1 MQENNSHKQ
10 AFWFTIINYVGIVIG
25 VVSTIFV
32 YPNDKEF
39 LGIVR
44 YVDSIAQ
51 ILFPIMVFGGAQ
63 ALIHFYPDLSEANR
77 KQLFKYGIRTILAIS
92 LLVLVFLFIGDF
104 FITWNNFHYVFYAF
118 PIAFSLAFV
127 ELFKRQATNLQ
138 KLSVPTFYEK
148 IIPKLALPI
157 VFILLLSGYFN
168 VISSLVAFII
178 SYFILLVLLSVYLF
192 RQYKINMN
200 FDFSSLFSQIS
211 KRDYYKYSFYSF
223 VGSFGSFFAFRVDSF
238 MIPEFLSFEANGTYS
253 IGVMLAS
260 ALAIPATGMYAIYAP
275 QVSSLIKSG
284 NIKVLAEKY
293 IETSK
298 LLFFIGAVLFG
309 CIVLGIDSLFQMLP
323 TYDKLVD
330 SIPIIV
336 ILGANVLFN
345 MATGFNSE
353 IISYSKYYRFNIISV
368 LVLVVINISLNV
380 YFLTQTHLG
389 IMGVA
394 YASLIAMTLFNS
406 FKLYFIYSKFGIL
419 PFDKKYGQLFLTISA
434 ITFSIYLLP
443 GFSNHFL
450 NLIFKVLL
458 NCILII
464 AITYKLKLVF
474 SLNFW
479 LDKIFE
485 KINIGK
491 QKH

>member
-1 MQENNSHKQ
+1 MQENNTHKQ
-10 AFWFTIINYVGIVIG
+10 AFWFTIINYVGIIIG
-25 VVSTIFV
+25 VFSTIFI

-63 ALIHFYPDLSEANR
+63 ALIHFYPDLSESNR
-77 KQLFKYGIRTILAIS
+77 MQLFKYGIRTIL
-92 LLVLVFLFIGDF
+92 LVSCILFFVLFLGNQFVD
-104 FITWNNFHYVFYAF
+104 WNNYQYVFYAF

-138 KLSVPTFYEK
+138 KLSIPTFYEK
-148 IIPKLALPI
+148 IIPKLALPF
-157 VFILLLSGYFN
+157 VFILLLSGYFD

-192 RQYKINMN
+192 GQYKINMN

-284 NIKVLAEKY
+284 NIKVLGEKY

-309 CIVLGIDSLFQMLP
+309 CIILGIDSLFQMLP

-353 IISYSKYYRFNIISV
+353 IISYSKYFRFNIISV
-368 LVLVVINISLNV
+368 LVLVVLNISLNV
-380 YFLTQTHLG
+380 YFLTQTNLG
-389 IMGVA
+389 IIGVA
-394 YASLIAMTLFNS
+394 FASLIAMTLFNS

-419 PFDKKYGQLFLTISA
+419 PFDKKYAQLFFVILVITSA
-434 ITFSIYLLP
+434 IYFLP
-443 GFSNHFL
+443 EFSNHFVNLFFKTGL
-450 NLIFKVLL
+450 NIALIVWL
-458 NCILII
+458 
-464 AITYKLKLVF
+464 TYKLKFVF

-479 LDKIFE
+479 IDKL
-485 KINIGK
+485 INIGK

>member
-1 MQENNSHKQ
+1 MQGNNSHKQ
-10 AFWFTIINYVGIVIG
+10 AFWFTIINYVGIIIG

-51 ILFPIMVFGGAQ
+51 ILFPILVFGGAQ
-63 ALIHFYPDLSEANR
+63 ALIHFYPDLTVANR
-77 KQLFKYGIRTILAIS
+77 KQLFKYGIKTILIIS
-92 LLVLVFLFIGDF
+92 LIVLVFLFLGNF
-104 FITWNNFHYVFYAF
+104 FITWNNYQYVYYAF

-138 KLSVPTFYEK
+138 KLSIPTFYEK
-148 IIPKLALPI
+148 IIPKLALPF
-157 VFILLLSGYFN
+157 VFILLLSGYFD

-192 RQYKINMN
+192 GQYKINMN
-200 FDFSSLFSQIS
+200 LDFSSLFSQIS
-211 KRDYYKYSFYSF
+211 KKEYYKYSFYSF

-284 NIKVLAEKY
+284 NIKVLGEKY

-298 LLFFIGAVLFG
+298 LLFFVGAVLFG
-309 CIVLGIDSLFQMLP
+309 CIILGIDSLFQTLP

-330 SIPIIV
+330 SIPIII

-353 IISYSKYYRFNIISV
+353 IISYSKYFRFNIISV
-368 LVLVVINISLNV
+368 LVLVVLNISLNV
-380 YFLTQTHLG
+380 YFLTQTNLG
-389 IMGVA
+389 IIGVA
-394 YASLIAMTLFNS
+394 FASLIAMTLFNS

-419 PFDKKYGQLFLTISA
+419 PFDKKYAQLFFVILVITSA
-434 ITFSIYLLP
+434 IYFLP
-443 GFSNHFL
+443 ELSNHFVNLFFKTVL
-450 NLIFKVLL
+450 NIALIVWL
-458 NCILII
+458 
-464 AITYKLKLVF
+464 TYKLKLVF

-479 LDKIFE
+479 IDKL
-485 KINIGK
+485 INIGK

>member
-10 AFWFTIINYVGIVIG
+10 AFWFTIINYVGILIG
-25 VVSTIFV
+25 VVSTVFI

-51 ILFPIMVFGGAQ
+51 ILFPILVFGGAQ
-63 ALIHFYPDLSEANR
+63 ALIHFYPNLTENNR

-92 LLVLVFLFIGDF
+92 LIVVVFLFFGNF
-104 FITWNNFHYVFYAF
+104 FITWNNYQYVFYAF

-127 ELFKRQATNLQ
+127 ELFKRQSTNLQ

-148 IIPKLALPI
+148 IIPKLALPF
-157 VFILLLSGYFN
+157 VFLLLLSGYFDIIN
-168 VISSLVAFII
+168 SLIVFII

-192 RQYKINMN
+192 RHYKINMN
-200 FDFSSLFSQIS
+200 FNFTSLFSQIS
-211 KRDYYKYSFYSF
+211 KKEYYKYSFYSF

-275 QVSSLIKSG
+275 QVSALIKSG
-284 NIKVLAEKY
+284 NIKVLGEKY

-330 SIPIIV
+330 SIPVII
-336 ILGANVLFN
+336 ILGVNVLFN

-353 IISYSKYYRFNIISV
+353 IISYSKYFRFNIISV
-368 LVLVVINISLNV
+368 LILVVINISLNV
-380 YFLTQTHLG
+380 YFLSQTNLG
-389 IMGVA
+389 IIGVA

-406 FKLYFIYSKFGIL
+406 FKLYFIYSKFGII
-419 PFDKKYGQLFLTISA
+419 PFDKKYAKLFLVILVVTL
-434 ITFSIYLLP
+434 SIYKLP
-443 GFSNHFL
+443 EFSNHLL
-450 NLIFKVLL
+450 NLLFKTVL
-458 NCILII
+458 NIALIVWL
-464 AITYKLKLVF
+464 TYKLKLVF

-479 LDKIFE
+479 IDKL
-485 KINIGK
+485 INIGK

>member
-1 MQENNSHKQ
+1 MQENNTHKQ

-25 VVSTIFV
+25 VISTIFV

-63 ALIHFYPDLSEANR
+63 ALIHFYPDLSEVNR
-77 KQLFKYGIRTILAIS
+77 KQLFKFGIRTIILIS
-92 LLVLVFLFIGDF
+92 AVLFLVLF
-104 FITWNNFHYVFYAF
+104 FGNQFVAWNNFHYVFYAF

-148 IIPKLALPI
+148 IIPKLALPL
-157 VFILLLSGYFN
+157 VFILLLSGFLN
-168 VISSLVAFII
+168 VMSSLIAFII
-178 SYFILLVLLSVYLF
+178 SYFILLVLLSIYLF
-192 RQYKINMN
+192 RQYKIDLN
-200 FDFSSLFSQIS
+200 FDFNSLFGQIS
-211 KRDYYKYSFYSF
+211 KKDYYKYSFYSF

-275 QVSSLIKSG
+275 QVSELIKSG
-284 NIKVLAEKY
+284 NIKVLGEKY

-309 CIVLGIDSLFQMLP
+309 CIVLGIDSLFQLLP

-353 IISYSKYYRFNIISV
+353 IISYSKYYRFNIVSV
-368 LVLVVINISLNV
+368 LVLVVINISLNLF
-380 YFLTQTHLG
+380 FLMQTHLG
-389 IMGVA
+389 ILGVA
-394 YASLIAMTLFNS
+394 YASLFAMTLFNS

-419 PFDKKYGQLFLTISA
+419 PFDKKYGKLFLLIFA

-443 GFSNHFL
+443 EFSNQVL
-450 NLIFKVLL
+450 NLLFKVLL

-479 LDKIFE
+479 VNKLL
-485 KINIGK
+485 NICK
-491 QKH
+491 VL

>member
-1 MQENNSHKQ
+1 MQENNTHKQ
-10 AFWFTIINYVGIVIG
+10 AFWFTIINYVGIIIG

-77 KQLFKYGIRTILAIS
+77 KQLFKYGIRTILLASCI
-92 LLVLVFLFIGDF
+92 LFLVLFLGNQFVD
-104 FITWNNFHYVFYAF
+104 WNNYQYVFYAF

-138 KLSVPTFYEK
+138 KLSIPTFYEK
-148 IIPKLALPI
+148 IIPKLALPF
-157 VFILLLSGYFN
+157 VFILLLSGYFD

-192 RQYKINMN
+192 GQYKINMN
-200 FDFSSLFSQIS
+200 FDFSTLFSQIS
-211 KRDYYKYSFYSF
+211 KKEYYKYSFYSF

-284 NIKVLAEKY
+284 NIKVLGEKY

-309 CIVLGIDSLFQMLP
+309 CIILGIDSLFQMLP

-353 IISYSKYYRFNIISV
+353 IISYSKYFRFNIISV
-368 LVLVVINISLNV
+368 LVLVVLNISLNV
-380 YFLTQTHLG
+380 YFLTQTNLG
-389 IMGVA
+389 IIGVA
-394 YASLIAMTLFNS
+394 FASLIAMTLFNS

-419 PFDKKYGQLFLTISA
+419 PFDKKYAQLFFVILVITSA
-434 ITFSIYLLP
+434 IYFLP
-443 GFSNHFL
+443 EFSNHFVNLFFKTGL
-450 NLIFKVLL
+450 NIALIVWL
-458 NCILII
+458 
-464 AITYKLKLVF
+464 TYKLKFVF

-479 LDKIFE
+479 IDKL
-485 KINIGK
+485 INIGK

>member
-1 MQENNSHKQ
+1 MQENNTHKQ
-10 AFWFTIINYVGIVIG
+10 AFWFTIINYVGILIG
-25 VVSTIFV
+25 VVSTIFI

-51 ILFPIMVFGGAQ
+51 ILFPILVFGGAQ
-63 ALIHFYPDLSEANR
+63 ALIYFYPNLTESNR

-92 LLVLVFLFIGDF
+92 LIVLFFLFLGDF
-104 FITWNNFHYVFYAF
+104 FITWNNYQYVFYAF

-127 ELFKRQATNLQ
+127 ELFKRQSTNLQ

-157 VFILLLSGYFN
+157 VFLLLLSGYFD
-168 VISSLVAFII
+168 VINSLIVFII

-192 RQYKINMN
+192 RHYKINMK
-200 FDFSSLFSQIS
+200 FDFTSLFSQIS
-211 KRDYYKYSFYSF
+211 KKEYYKYSFYSF

-275 QVSSLIKSG
+275 QVSALIKSD
-284 NIKVLAEKY
+284 NIKVLGEKY

-330 SIPIIV
+330 SIPIII
-336 ILGANVLFN
+336 ILGVNVLFN

-353 IISYSKYYRFNIISV
+353 IISYSKYFRFNIISV
-368 LVLVVINISLNV
+368 LVLVVINVSLNV
-380 YFLTQTHLG
+380 YFLTQTNLG
-389 IMGVA
+389 IIGVA

-406 FKLYFIYSKFGIL
+406 FKLYFIYSKFRIL
-419 PFDKKYGQLFLTISA
+419 PFDKKYGQLFSLILV
-434 ITFSIYLLP
+434 ITTVIYLLP
-443 GFSNHFL
+443 EFSNHLL
-450 NLIFKVLL
+450 NLSFKVLMNITL
-458 NCILII
+458 IL
-464 AITYKLKLVF
+464 AVTYKLKLVY
-474 SLNFW
+474 SLNFCV
-479 LDKIFE
+479 DKL
-485 KINIGK
+485 INIDK

>member
-1 MQENNSHKQ
+1 MQGNNSHKQ

-51 ILFPIMVFGGAQ
+51 ILFPILVFGGAQ
-63 ALIHFYPDLSEANR
+63 ALIHFYPDLTEANR
-77 KQLFKYGIRTILAIS
+77 KQLFKYGIRTILGIS
-92 LLVLVFLFIGDF
+92 LIVLIFLLLGNYFI
-104 FITWNNFHYVFYAF
+104 IWNNYHYVFYAF

-138 KLSVPTFYEK
+138 KLSIPTFYEK
-148 IIPKLALPI
+148 IIPKLALP
-157 VFILLLSGYFN
+157 FIFVLLLSGYFN

-178 SYFILLVLLSVYLF
+178 SYFVLLILLSVYLF
-192 RQYKINMN
+192 RQYKINLN

-211 KRDYYKYSFYSF
+211 KKDYYKYSFYSF

-284 NIKVLAEKY
+284 NIKVLGEKY

-298 LLFFIGAVLFG
+298 LMFFIGAVLFG

-353 IISYSKYYRFNIISV
+353 IISYSKYYRFNIVSV
-368 LVLVVINISLNV
+368 LVLVVINVSLNV
-380 YFLTQTHLG
+380 YFLTQTNLG

-394 YASLIAMTLFNS
+394 YASLIAMTLFNC

-419 PFDKKYGQLFLTISA
+419 PFDKKYAKLFLAISIITLA
-434 ITFSIYLLP
+434 IYKLPDFSSNLTNLTFRVS
-443 GFSNHFL
+443 L
-450 NLIFKVLL
+450 NLFLIVL
-458 NCILII
+458 
-464 AITYKLKLVF
+464 ITYKLKLVY

-479 LDKIFE
+479 LNKLMD

>member
-25 VVSTIFV
+25 VISTIFV

-51 ILFPIMVFGGAQ
+51 ILFPILVFGGAQ
-63 ALIHFYPDLSEANR
+63 ALIHFYPDLTEANR
-77 KQLFKYGIRTILAIS
+77 KQLFKYGIRTILGIS
-92 LLVLVFLFIGDF
+92 LIVLTFLLLGNY
-104 FITWNNFHYVFYAF
+104 FITWNNYYYVFYAF

-138 KLSVPTFYEK
+138 KLSIPTFYEK
-148 IIPKLALPI
+148 IIPKLALP
-157 VFILLLSGYFN
+157 FIFVLLLSGYLD
-168 VISSLVAFII
+168 VINSLIAFII
-178 SYFILLVLLSVYLF
+178 SYFILLILLTIYLF
-192 RQYKINMN
+192 RQYKMNMN
-200 FDFSSLFSQIS
+200 LDFTSLFSQIS
-211 KRDYYKYSFYSF
+211 KKDYYKYSFYSF

-275 QVSSLIKSG
+275 QVSALIKSG
-284 NIKVLAEKY
+284 NIKVLGEKY

-298 LLFFIGAVLFG
+298 LMFFIGALLFG
-309 CIVLGIDSLFQMLP
+309 CIVLGIDSLFQLLP
-323 TYDKLVD
+323 TYDKLAD
-330 SIPIIV
+330 SIPIII
-336 ILGANVLFN
+336 ILGLNVLFN
-345 MATGFNSE
+345 MSTGFNSE
-353 IISYSKYYRFNIISV
+353 IISYSKYFQFNIISV
-368 LVLVVINISLNV
+368 LALVVINVSLNV
-380 YFLTQTHLG
+380 YFLTQTNLG
-389 IMGVA
+389 IAGVA

-419 PFDKKYGQLFLTISA
+419 PFDKKYAQLFLIISM
-434 ITFSIYLLP
+434 ITLTLYKLP
-443 GFSNHFL
+443 EFSNNLMNLTTKVSL
-450 NLIFKVLL
+450 NFVLILF
-458 NCILII
+458 
-464 AITYKLKLVF
+464 ITYKLKLVF

-479 LDKIFE
+479 LDKLMG
-485 KINIGK
+485 KLNIDK
-491 QKH
+491 RKH

>member
-1 MQENNSHKQ
+1 MQENNTHKQ
-10 AFWFTIINYVGIVIG
+10 AFWFTIINYVGIIIG

-77 KQLFKYGIRTILAIS
+77 KQLFKYGIRTILLASCI
-92 LLVLVFLFIGDF
+92 LFLVLFLGNQFVD
-104 FITWNNFHYVFYAF
+104 WNNYQYVFYAF

-138 KLSVPTFYEK
+138 KLSIPTFYEK
-148 IIPKLALPI
+148 IIPKLALPF
-157 VFILLLSGYFN
+157 VFILLLSGYFD

-192 RQYKINMN
+192 GQYKINMN

-284 NIKVLAEKY
+284 NIKVLGEKY

-309 CIVLGIDSLFQMLP
+309 CIILGIDSLFQMLP

-353 IISYSKYYRFNIISV
+353 IISYSKYFRFNIISV
-368 LVLVVINISLNV
+368 LVLVVLNISLNV
-380 YFLTQTHLG
+380 YFLTQTNLG
-389 IMGVA
+389 IIGVA
-394 YASLIAMTLFNS
+394 FASLIAMTLFNS

-419 PFDKKYGQLFLTISA
+419 PFDKKYAQLFFVILVITSA
-434 ITFSIYLLP
+434 IYFLP
-443 GFSNHFL
+443 EFSNHFVNLFFKTGL
-450 NLIFKVLL
+450 NIALIVWL
-458 NCILII
+458 
-464 AITYKLKLVF
+464 TYKLKFVF

-479 LDKIFE
+479 IDKL
-485 KINIGK
+485 INIGK